1 MKILVN
7 GACGHMGR
15 ALRAMIDQGNNGAEL
30 AANVDAFGQEDGVLP
45 SLTAFTGEA
54 DCIVDFSNHAATKE
68 LTEYAVARKMPLVI
82 ATTGQTEEE
91 IGLIHK
97 AAESVPVFFSGN
109 MSLGIAVL
117 TRLVR
122 DAVKMFPDADVEI
135 VEQHHNRK
143 LDVPSGTALMLGR
156 AVQEARPDAEL
167 LVGRH
172 ENGKRK
178 KTEVGIHSLRMGN
191 TVGVHEV
198 IINTG
203 TQILTLKHEAQDR
216 SLFAE
221 GALAAAAFL
230 IGKAP
235 GLYDMNDIV
244 THE

>member
-15 ALRAMIDQGNNGAEL
+15 ALRAMIDQGCCGAEL
-30 AANVDAFGQEDGVLP
+30 AANVDAYGKEDGVLP
-45 SLTAFTGEA
+45 SLTAFTGDA
-54 DCIVDFSNHAATKE
+54 DCIIDFSNHAATQE
-68 LTEYAVARKMPLVI
+68 LTDYAVARKLPLVI

-91 IGLIHK
+91 IALIHK
-97 AAESVPVFFSGN
+97 AAASIPLFFSGN

-156 AVQEARPDAEL
+156 AVQEVRPDAEL

-221 GALAAAAFL
+221 GALSAAAFL
-230 IGKAP
+230 IGRAP
-235 GLYDMNDIV
+235 GLYDMNHIV
-244 THE
+244 TE

>member
-15 ALRAMIDQGNNGAEL
+15 ALRAMIDQGCSGAEL
-30 AANVDAFGQEDGVLP
+30 AANVDAYGQEEGVLS
-45 SLTAFTGEA
+45 SLSAFTGDA

-68 LTEYAVARKMPLVI
+68 LTDYAVSRKMPLVI

-91 IGLIHK
+91 IGMIRK
-97 AAESVPVFFSGN
+97 AAESIPVFFSGN

-156 AVQEARPDAEL
+156 AVQAVRPDAEL

-221 GALAAAAFL
+221 GALSAAAFL
-230 IGKAP
+230 IGRAP
-235 GLYDMNDIV
+235 GLYDMNHIV
-244 THE
+244 TE

>member
-15 ALRAMIDQGNNGAEL
+15 ALRAMIDQGCCGAEL
-30 AANVDAFGQEDGVLP
+30 AANVDAYGQEDGVLS
-45 SLTAFTGEA
+45 SLAAFTGEA

-68 LTEYAVARKMPLVI
+68 LTDYAVSRKMPLVI

-91 IGLIHK
+91 IALIHK
-97 AAESVPVFFSGN
+97 AAESIPVFFSGN

-178 KTEVGIHSLRMGN
+178 KAEVGIHSLRMGN
-191 TVGVHEV
+191 TVGIHEV

-221 GALAAAAFL
+221 GSLSAAAFL
-230 IGKAP
+230 VGKEP
-235 GLYDMNDIV
+235 GLYDMSHIV
-244 THE
+244 TE

>member
-97 AAESVPVFFSGN
+97 SAESVPVFFSGN